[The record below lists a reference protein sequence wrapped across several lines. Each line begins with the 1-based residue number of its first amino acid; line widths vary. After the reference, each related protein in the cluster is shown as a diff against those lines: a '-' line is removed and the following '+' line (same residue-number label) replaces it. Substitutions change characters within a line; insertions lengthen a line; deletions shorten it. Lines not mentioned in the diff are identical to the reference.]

1 MVDYIITNSKCPIIV
16 DADGIGII
24 KENEKLLKRLE
35 GRGVITPHP
44 GEMANFLG
52 MTIEEVEKDRIS
64 IAKKVAEKYKIVVL
78 LKGYNT
84 VISDGV
90 STYINTTGN
99 SKMASGGMGDSLTG
113 IINAFLSQTSKIL
126 ESTLI
131 GAYIHGYIGDELSES
146 NYIVNARDIINNLP
160 SYIDKLVK

>member
-1 MVDYIITNSKCPIIV
+1 
-16 DADGIGII
+16 
-24 KENEKLLKRLE
+24 
-35 GRGVITPHP
+35 
-44 GEMANFLG
+44 
-52 MTIEEVEKDRIS
+52 
-64 IAKKVAEKYKIVVL
+64 
-78 LKGYNT
+78 
-84 VISDGV
+84 
-90 STYINTTGN
+90 
-99 SKMASGGMGDSLTG
+99 MGDSLTG